1 MTITEPQR
9 LALHAAARTAL
20 GSEEGDTLMATLPP
34 ANTEIATRQD
44 LEHHAAM
51 NRNDL
56 ERVETSLRTDLE
68 RVETSL
74 RHDLERVETSL
85 RHDVQRVEGLLGPLE
100 TSLRTDIERVETSL
114 RHDVQRVEGLLGPL
128 EGRMGARIA
137 ESCGQVKDELTRRIH
152 ASELRTM
159 GFIVVAFVADRLIG

>member
-20 GSEEGDTLMATLPP
+20 GDEEGDTLMATLPP

-44 LEHHAAM
+44 LAHHAAM
-51 NRNDL
+51 TRNDL
-56 ERVETSLRTDLE
+56 ARVETSLRTDLE

-74 RHDLERVETSL
+74 RTDIERVETSL
-85 RHDVQRVEGLLGPLE
+85 RNDIQRVEGLLGPLE
-100 TSLRTDIERVETSL
+100 D
-114 RHDVQRVEGLLGPL
+114 
-128 EGRMGARIA
+128 RMGARIA
-137 ESCGQVKDELTRRIH
+137 QSCGDVRDQLTRRIH

-159 GFIVVAFVADRLIG
+159 AFIGLAFLADRMLG